1 MTHIKRLLLKD
12 LDKEKYT
19 CEIFCFCF
27 EKGAISV
34 KSKQKDKYV
43 KKQTKRRI
51 CKKANKKTNM

>member
-12 LDKEKYT
+12 LDKEKCT

-43 KKQTKRRI
+43 KKT
-51 CKKANKKTNM
+51 